1 MPPPIQKGI
10 NQMLVINKYT
20 CPNRLITTT
29 QAHELDEN
37 FNVINT
43 FPQIKSDDLS
53 LYKAIDNVLLIC
65 EVSKVSKLASIE
77 LIKV

>member
-1 MPPPIQKGI
+1 
-10 NQMLVINKYT
+10 MLVINKYT

-53 LYKAIDNVLLIC
+53 LYKAIDSVLLIC

>member
-1 MPPPIQKGI
+1 
-10 NQMLVINKYT
+10 MLVINKYT

-65 EVSKVSKLASIE
+65 EVSKVSKLGDIE
-77 LIKV
+77 LIKLK

>member
-1 MPPPIQKGI
+1 
-10 NQMLVINKYT
+10 MLIINKYT

-29 QAHELDEN
+29 QAHELDSD

-53 LYKAIDNVLLIC
+53 LYKAIDNVLLVC
-65 EVSKVSKLASIE
+65 EVSKVSKLDQIE
-77 LIKV
+77 LIKLK